1 MISPIVNIS
10 GMRCD
15 KYTQVKS
22 NSEQTKKYLDMLIFG
37 KPKRVY
43 APKIILKLK
52 KLSLSHTYTC
62 VMW

>member
-22 NSEQTKKYLDMLIFG
+22 NSGQTKKHLDMLIFG

-52 KLSLSHTYTC
+52 N
-62 VMW
+62 